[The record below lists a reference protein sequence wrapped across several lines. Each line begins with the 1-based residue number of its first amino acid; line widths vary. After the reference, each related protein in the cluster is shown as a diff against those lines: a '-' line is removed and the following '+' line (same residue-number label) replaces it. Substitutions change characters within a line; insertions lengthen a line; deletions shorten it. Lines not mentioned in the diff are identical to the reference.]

1 MSRTYFS
8 PGKQLIVAS
17 ALAFGAF
24 GVALADDSGMN
35 PVTRDSHACL
45 HLGQN
50 VGNCNVA
57 WPPRV
62 QGSTASRIKKEDEL
76 TPDQK
81 MRLARAALT
90 IVLLRLLFSDS
101 MTGE

>member
-8 PGKQLIVAS
+8 PGKQIIVAS

-24 GVALADDSGMN
+24 GVALADDSSMN

-50 VGNCNVA
+50 LGNCNVA
-57 WPPRV
+57 RAPRV
-62 QGSTASRIKKEDEL
+62 QEATASRLKKEAEL

-81 MRLARAALT
+81 TRLARAALT
-90 IVLLRLLFSDS
+90 LMLLRLLFSDS
-101 MTGE
+101 MTSQ